1 MGHPRHHEE
10 DDVHFHELGGA
21 DALIDICG
29 ACALVHD
36 LAVNRFVCSP
46 LPLGRGL
53 ISAAHGKLPLPAPA
67 TLALLE
73 GTPVYAPQPTGASHT
88 DRGGIGRVLA
98 DEWGELPTIRLSG
111 VGYGAGTR
119 DDPDRPNLLRV
130 ILGEAEPVG
139 QAPISI
145 VETNLDDMNPQLV
158 PDAMHSASRPAPWMW

>member
-1 MGHPRHHEE
+1 M
-10 DDVHFHELGGA
+10 
-21 DALIDICG
+21 
-29 ACALVHD
+29 HD
-36 LAVNRFVCSP
+36 LAVNRVVCSP

-73 GTPVYAPQPTGASHT
+73 GTPVYGIPTDRELVTPTGAALAAS
-88 DRGGIGRVLA
+88 LA

-130 ILGEAEPVG
+130 ILGEAEPAVR
-139 QAPISI
+139 PRYRS
-145 VETNLDDMNPQLV
+145 
-158 PDAMHSASRPAPWMW
+158 SRRTWTT